1 MNNINIPLI
10 LKKDIKPED
19 IMSDNEDIYKGHRK
33 GTTSAFFI
41 NVEYALYVIPKNEYE
56 KKRVIAC
63 EKMMRYQIPD
73 IVKSN
78 SIGIL
83 YNFRDNKLKQIFH
96 EEMAKHINNK
106 IQNKKV
112 EITFNNDKMRG
123 FIGDDFLPQKK
134 NFGIANNKDIN
145 DPLLAR
151 NLKRQK
157 GVRKGTMGAFNENYK
172 LLKKNPNNT
181 NAINRMK
188 ELLPN
193 IIKLD
198 YFKWIECN
206 DIWIQKLI
214 DDAYTDYKEIED

>member
-1 MNNINIPLI
+1 MNINVPLI
-10 LKKDIKPED
+10 LKRYKPED
-19 IMSDNEDIYKGHRK
+19 IMSDNQDIYKGHRK
-33 GTTSAFFI
+33 GTTSAFFL

-56 KKRVIAC
+56 KKRIIAC
-63 EKMMRYQIPD
+63 EKMMRYQMPD

-106 IQNKKV
+106 IHNKKK

-123 FIGDDFLPQKK
+123 FIGDDFLPHKK
-134 NFGIANNKDIN
+134 IFGIANNKYIN

-206 DIWIQKLI
+206 DIWIQNLI
-214 DDAYTDYKEIED
+214 DNAYAEYKEIED

>member
-1 MNNINIPLI
+1 MNNINVPLI

-33 GTTSAFFI
+33 GTTSAFFL
-41 NVEYALYVIPKNEYE
+41 NVEYALFVIPKNEYE
-56 KKRVIAC
+56 KKRAIAC
-63 EKMMRYQIPD
+63 EKMMRYQMHD

-106 IQNKKV
+106 IQNKKE

-123 FIGDDFLPQKK
+123 FIGDDFLPLKK

-214 DDAYTDYKEIED
+214 DDAYTLYKEIED

>member
-1 MNNINIPLI
+1 MNINVPLI

-19 IMSDNEDIYKGHRK
+19 IMSDNQDIYKGHRK
-33 GTTSAFFI
+33 GTTSAFFL

-106 IQNKKV
+106 IQNKKE

-123 FIGDDFLPQKK
+123 FIGNDFLPNKK

-145 DPLLAR
+145 DPLLAK

-206 DIWIQKLI
+206 DIWIQNLI
-214 DDAYTDYKEIED
+214 DNAYAEYKEIED

>member
-1 MNNINIPLI
+1 MNNINVPLI
-10 LKKDIKPED
+10 LKKDIDIKPED
-19 IMSDNEDIYKGHRK
+19 IMSDNIDIYNGHRK
-33 GTTSAFFI
+33 GTTSAFFL

-56 KKRVIAC
+56 EKRAIAC
-63 EKMMRYQIPD
+63 EKMMRYQMPD

-83 YNFRDNKLKQIFH
+83 YNFRDDKLKQIFY

-106 IQNKKV
+106 IQNKKK
-112 EITFNNDKMRG
+112 EISFNNNEMRG
-123 FIGDDFLPQKK
+123 FIGDDFLPEKK
-134 NFGIANNKDIN
+134 NFGIANNKYIN

-172 LLKKNPNNT
+172 LLKINPNNT
-181 NAINRMK
+181 NAINRIK
-188 ELLPN
+188 KLLPD

-198 YFKWIECN
+198 YFKWIKCN

-214 DDAYTDYKEIED
+214 DEAYTKI